1 MMQERG
7 AKVISTT
14 KAGSSE
20 FVDQVKKS
28 VKGTWKKARTTR
40 KQIGQSVEEVGEMMP
55 KVKDFVRARDT
66 VIEELNARK
75 DNMDWSK
82 L

>member
-75 DNMDWSK
+75 NNMDWSK

>member
-7 AKVISTT
+7 AKVLSTT

>member
-7 AKVISTT
+7 AKVLSTT

-28 VKGTWKKARTTR
+28 VKGTWKKARKTR